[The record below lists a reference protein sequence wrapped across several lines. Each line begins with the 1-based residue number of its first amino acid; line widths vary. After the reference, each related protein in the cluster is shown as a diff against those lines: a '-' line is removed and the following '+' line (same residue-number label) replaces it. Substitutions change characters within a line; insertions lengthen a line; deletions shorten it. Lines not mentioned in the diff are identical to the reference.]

1 MSRVSRLG
9 LVLKLDA
16 LARRRAGAAEEVL
29 MAALR
34 ESRRNLLGLQA
45 AREALDDSIKR
56 EEMQARMR
64 PSPPGAVAR
73 RFDSTVPA
81 DGRWPWK

>member
-1 MSRVSRLG
+1 
-9 LVLKLDA
+9 
-16 LARRRAGAAEEVL
+16 

-56 EEMQARMR
+56 EEMQVRMR
-64 PSPPGAVAR
+64 RSPPVAVAGR
-73 RFDSTVPA
+73 SVRLRGTT
-81 DGRWPWK
+81 GRWRWLWR